1 MPKRMTKKTDGGN
14 VYKQILID
22 AKLKM
27 ERERKKTGDREKSL
41 KRWTSTLDCSAIYEE
56 EEEDSFPKTILFFD
70 QCVVWMQLMA

>member
-27 ERERKKTGDREKSL
+27 EREREKKKTGDREKS
-41 KRWTSTLDCSAIYEE
+41 
-56 EEEDSFPKTILFFD
+56 
-70 QCVVWMQLMA
+70 

>member
-41 KRWTSTLDCSAIYEE
+41 KR
-56 EEEDSFPKTILFFD
+56 
-70 QCVVWMQLMA
+70 